1 MSVQPAGTP
10 EPYEVIP
17 LGGALEEADIEAM
30 LVMHDEWV
38 RAGRQGARCHDDV
51 MAELLNGR

>member
-10 EPYEVIP
+10 EPYEVIH
-17 LGGALEEADIEAM
+17 GGALEEADIEAM